1 MSQFNIKFYTD
12 SEGKCDFFDYYQK
25 LKLEKDRGNKN
36 SRILF
41 LSISR
46 KLRILKRNGTRSGM
60 PDFRYIKGS
69 EFPIWEI
76 RIKHPQGYFRIFIY
90 RRNNIYYVLNY
101 FWKKQSK
108 TPKNEIWKAEK
119 LIEDIESRLGG

>member
-12 SEGKCDFFDYYQK
+12 SDGKCDFFDYYQK
-25 LKLEKDRGNKN
+25 LKLEKESGNKN

-41 LSISR
+41 LAISR
-46 KLRILKRNGTRSGM
+46 KLRILKMNGTRSGM
-60 PDFRYIKGS
+60 PDFRYIKVS
-69 EFPIWEI
+69 KFPIWEI
-76 RIKHPQGYFRIFIY
+76 RIKHLKGYFRIFIY

-101 FWKKQSK
+101 FWKKQAK
-108 TPKNEIWKAEK
+108 TPKKEIWKAEK